1 MNIVP
6 AITLGWMKWEFNQ
19 HLLNEFYCNFCFSC
33 AIHGASWVALV
44 VKKPACKCRRNKRH
58 RFDPW
63 VGKIPWRR
71 KCQPTRVLLLRESQ
85 DTFILVNCSVKIPN
99 KS

>member
-1 MNIVP
+1 MNIVS

-44 VKKPACKCRRNKRH
+44 VKNLPANAGEIT
-58 RFDPW
+58 DT
-63 VGKIPWRR
+63 GLIPG
-71 KCQPTRVLLLRESQ
+71 
-85 DTFILVNCSVKIPN
+85 
-99 KS
+99 

>member
-44 VKKPACKCRRNKRH
+44 VKKTCLQMQEK
-58 RFDPW
+58 
-63 VGKIPWRR
+63 
-71 KCQPTRVLLLRESQ
+71 
-85 DTFILVNCSVKIPN
+85 
-99 KS
+99 